1 MYRVFA
7 YGAARIFDE
16 RSSLELLL
24 LVAVALFSGASLPI
38 QAGVNTAL
46 RHYVGRPE
54 IAALVSFS
62 VGLLGLLAWV
72 IATRQPWPT
81 LAQAGKAP
89 WWAWTGGLI
98 GAFYVTTVVVLTP
111 RLGVAATLA
120 ISVAGQMATA
130 VALDH
135 FGALGVPV
143 REFSPARAIG
153 AAMLVLGVV
162 LIRR

>member
-1 MYRVFA
+1 M
-7 YGAARIFDE
+7 
-16 RSSLELLL
+16 ELLL
-24 LVAVALFSGASLPI
+24 LVAVALVSGASLPV
-38 QAGVNTAL
+38 QAGVNSAL
-46 RHYVGRPE
+46 RHHVGRPE

-62 VGLLGLLAWV
+62 VGFLALLTWV
-72 IATRQPWPT
+72 LVTRQPWPSA
-81 LAQAGKAP
+81 AQAGRAP
-89 WWAWTGGLI
+89 WWTWTGGLI
-98 GAFYVTTVVVLTP
+98 GAFYVTTVVLLTP

-143 REFSPARAIG
+143 HAFSPARALG
-153 AAMLVLGVV
+153 AMLLVAGVV